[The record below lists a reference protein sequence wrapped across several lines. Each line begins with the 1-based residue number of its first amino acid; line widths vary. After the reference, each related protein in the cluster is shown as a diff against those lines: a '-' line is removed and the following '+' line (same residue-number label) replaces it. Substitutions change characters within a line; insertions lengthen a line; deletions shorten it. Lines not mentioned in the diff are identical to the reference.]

1 MIRPY
6 LPPPRR
12 GRATVRPVPRSRGKP
27 PPEVSA
33 ELRSGAIAIVA
44 DRAERGK
51 RPMAA
56 AALAAELG
64 VAPRTA
70 RAILDELRAAEL
82 APGDA
87 AAWAQR
93 AWLAASGENSHVE
106 VATAVERCSAWAM
119 ASWDCRTVMSACC
132 WIMPAPPSPPAPERT
147 DSLPLS
153 PSVPEPS
160 VALPSTLTEAVP
172 E

>member
-1 MIRPY
+1 M
-6 LPPPRR
+6 
-12 GRATVRPVPRSRGKP
+12 PRSRGKP

-82 APGDA
+82 APPSVIAGVSGRRMA
-87 AAWAQR
+87 A
-93 AWLAASGENSHVE
+93 
-106 VATAVERCSAWAM
+106 
-119 ASWDCRTVMSACC
+119 
-132 WIMPAPPSPPAPERT
+132 PPAPGKVVR
-147 DSLPLS
+147 LPQALIEQLATATGRPAGENLAAQIS
-153 PSVPEPS
+153 AVLARLKDRKSV
-160 VALPSTLTEAVP
+160 V
-172 E
+172 